1 MINVNRN
8 IETNQK
14 LKSLYEYYNKDFLK
28 LWQKYYKEEA
38 PCRMNEFGIID
49 PERYDSDN
57 GILFICRETN
67 GWSNEDFAKNCLF
80 LDWIRNITING
91 LSDEK
96 GIVKKHP
103 KIWYNTGRM
112 AEIIN
117 GLSID
122 EALKHKA
129 EALKSVGSI
138 AYTNI
143 NKVRGKEK
151 SEKAYWSLFNEKLTI
166 ELLIK
171 EIEIIKPKYIVLCD
185 KYFDKLSMEYINENM
200 NPDCCPA
207 LVECLQNKRLIT
219 MPHPSSRMKLKKMF
233 SLLEE
238 QL

>member
-1 MINVNRN
+1 MINTNKN
-8 IETNQK
+8 HETNQK
-14 LKSLYEYYNKDFLK
+14 LRSLYKDYNKDFLEM
-28 LWQKYYKEEA
+28 WQKHYKEVP
-38 PCRMNEFGIID
+38 PCRINEFGIIN
-49 PERYDSDN
+49 PEKYDSDN

-67 GWSNEDFAKNCLF
+67 GWSNEDFVANHLF
-80 LDWIRNITING
+80 LDWIRNISING
-91 LSDEK
+91 LSREV

-103 KIWYNTGRM
+103 KIWYNIGRS

-117 GLSID
+117 GVSID
-122 EALKHKA
+122 EALKHKS

-151 SEKAYWSLFNEKLTI
+151 SEKAYWSLCNEKLTI

-185 KYFDKLSMEYINENM
+185 MYFDKLSIEYINANM
-200 NPDCCPA
+200 NSDCCPA
-207 LVECLQNKRLIT
+207 LIECLQNNRLII
-219 MPHPSSRMKLKKMF
+219 MPHPSSRMNLKKMF
-233 SLLEE
+233 GLLEE